1 MKSNFLDIDECSE
14 SRHNCDVNAA
24 CTDTKISFNCTCHA
38 GFTGNGT
45 YCQGKFEELLKN
57 AIKFFK
63 IFLINFTSKPGL
75 TNSAGLD
82 PTLSICLLLD
92 ITCFHAQVVGLT
104 CGYFLD
110 IDECMDHM
118 DDCHQNASCR
128 NNNGSFSC
136 SCNSGFTGNGTDCEG
151 MFKVVKGNYLL
162 MCIFATNRA
171 HETQKWSSG

>member
-1 MKSNFLDIDECSE
+1 MNVL
-14 SRHNCDVNAA
+14 RAA
-24 CTDTKISFNCTCHA
+24 TIVMSMLHAQIRKVHLTVLVLLATQEMGHIVKVSFKNLRYLRNKI
-38 GFTGNGT
+38 
-45 YCQGKFEELLKN
+45 
-57 AIKFFK
+57 
-63 IFLINFTSKPGL
+63 TSKPGL

-92 ITCFHAQVVGLT
+92 IMCFHGQVVGLT

-110 IDECMDHM
+110 IDECMNHM